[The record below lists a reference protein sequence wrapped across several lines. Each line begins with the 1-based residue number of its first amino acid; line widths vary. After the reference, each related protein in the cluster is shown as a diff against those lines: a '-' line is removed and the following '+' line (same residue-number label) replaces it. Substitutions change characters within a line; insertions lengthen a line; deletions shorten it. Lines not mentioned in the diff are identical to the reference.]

1 MSMKF
6 NIVTPSF
13 NQGQYIEQTIQ
24 SVLSQEGDFSIQY
37 IIADGG
43 STDNSVEVI
52 KKYDDLLKSGLYPI
66 KCKGIEFQWWSRKDK
81 GQSDAINQGFRLAKG
96 EILAW
101 INSDDFYEPNAF
113 EIVLRAF
120 DNHPDISFINGDCY
134 GIMLSGERKTT
145 KSSVQ
150 TFETALRKG
159 NNILQPAVFFKRD
172 AFEEVGGLDVGLH
185 YSMDIDLWIRL
196 LKRKESLYMPTILA
210 TYRLWEESKSVK
222 SQDKFWSE
230 KRKVYKKYG
239 GRFFDPI
246 LIYRLK
252 RYLPLQDKIRR
263 RLPRVYFRIKKGFY
277 TIYNKLYY
285 KHQ

>member
-1 MSMKF
+1 MKIS
-6 NIVTPSF
+6 IVTPSY
-13 NQGQYIEQTIQ
+13 NQGQFIEQTIK
-24 SVLSQEGDFSIQY
+24 SVLDQGGDFY
-37 IIADGG
+37 IDYLIADGG

-52 KKYDDLLKSGLYPI
+52 KKYDELLKKGLYPI
-66 KCKGIEFQWWSRKDK
+66 KCRGIEFRWWSRKDK

-101 INSDDFYEPNAF
+101 INSDDFYEPGAF

-120 DNHPDISFINGDCY
+120 YNHPNISFINGDCY
-134 GIMLSGERKTT
+134 GIMFSEERKIS

-172 AFEEVGGLDVGLH
+172 AFEEVGGLDVNLH

-222 SQDKFWSE
+222 SQDKFWGE
-230 KRKVYKKYG
+230 KRKVYKRYG
-239 GRFFDPI
+239 GRFFDPV
-246 LIYRLK
+246 LIYRIK
-252 RYLPLQDKIRR
+252 RFIPYLD
-263 RLPRVYFRIKKGFY
+263 RLRKTKPEIYFGIKKMFY
-277 TIYNKLYY
+277 ICYNALYY
-285 KHQ
+285 HHKK